1 MDDQTWA
8 QMVRDEHE
16 RRRSMEAKMPRERDD
31 AAVLG
36 ALESMRSMRDFDGGG
51 ETVKMSR
58 ASWQETL
65 ERAIGPMAWG
75 LTPEDLTPH
84 GIGRMRARAAT
95 PEDTLLAVL
104 VAGLHVRRAR

>member
-1 MDDQTWA
+1 MSNDKS
-8 QMVRDEHE
+8 VEYFGE
-16 RRRSMEAKMPRERDD
+16 RART
-31 AAVLG
+31 
-36 ALESMRSMRDFDGGG
+36 ALE
-51 ETVKMSR
+51 V
-58 ASWQETL
+58 WQETL